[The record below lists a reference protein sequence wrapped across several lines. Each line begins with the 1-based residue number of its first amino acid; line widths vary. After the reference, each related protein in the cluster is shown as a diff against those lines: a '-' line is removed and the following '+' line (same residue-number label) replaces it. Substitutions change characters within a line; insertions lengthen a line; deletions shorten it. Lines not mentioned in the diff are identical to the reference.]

1 MLRGIVLSRMN
12 EPLDFVQIF
21 SDGLDHLQGF
31 FQRRPDGLILL
42 QELLLTIARA
52 ARDLN
57 AVFAIIELK

>member
-1 MLRGIVLSRMN
+1 MN